1 MNFSSYQVHK
11 QHSFDTFCKTVLRN
25 EVRNDQKARRRKRK
39 RETPISDL
47 TAREQ
52 SGLAAPDT
60 YPHKETRFQAA
71 GYSVTVRHE
80 ELAGALASLP
90 QDKRDVVLLH
100 YFLGMTDKQIGEKLN
115 IVRRTVSYKRTISLQ
130 EMKQLLESED

>member
-11 QHSFDTFCKTVLRN
+11 QHSFDTFCKTILRN
-25 EVRNDQKARRRKRK
+25 EVRNDQKARRRKRN
-39 RETPISDL
+39 RETPISGL

-52 SGLAAPDT
+52 SGLAAPDA
-60 YPHKETRFQAA
+60 YPHKETRFSAA
-71 GYSVTVRHE
+71 GYSVIVRHE
-80 ELAGALASLP
+80 ELAGALAALP